1 MPFFTFHK
9 LRLIESPPQEFLRL
23 WAPLYREGP
32 VNDRLL
38 KENLRRG
45 QKLDPAGLESLWHWR
60 RQRNLEKEDWAI
72 LDRLQRSLE
81 RINRFRMKPG
91 VTEEETLDFYEEAA
105 DWIPDDL
112 VLRVFILHLARPHQ
126 FPLFDEK
133 IYLAHQVITDLPPKK
148 PKPLASDNDA
158 AYFSFMKTFFQMVAA
173 GAKPEDSLYQA
184 LSAFGDFLSRY
195 QSVIQ
200 F

>member
-9 LRLIESPPQEFLRL
+9 LRLIECPPQEFLRL
-23 WAPLYREGP
+23 WAPLYREGA

-38 KENLRRG
+38 KENLRPG
-45 QKLDPAGLESLWHWR
+45 QPLDPAGLEFLLYWR
-60 RQRNLEKEDWAI
+60 RQRNLEKEDRAV
-72 LDRLQRSLE
+72 LDLLQRSLE
-81 RINRFRMKPG
+81 RINRFRMKTG

-112 VLRVFILHLARPHQ
+112 VLRVFILHLARPRQ

-133 IYLAHQVITDLPPKK
+133 IYLAHQVISELPPKK
-148 PKPLASDNDA
+148 PKPLASDDDA

-184 LSAFGDFLSRY
+184 LSAFGHFLSRY

>member
-1 MPFFTFHK
+1 MPFFTCYK
-9 LRLIESPPQEFLRL
+9 LQLKECSPQEFLRL
-23 WAPLYREGP
+23 WAPVYQEGL
-32 VNDRLL
+32 VNDRQL
-38 KENLRRG
+38 KENLRPG
-45 QKLDPAGLESLWHWR
+45 QKLDLAGLEPLLLWR

-81 RINRFRMKPG
+81 RINRFRMKPK

-105 DWIPDDL
+105 GWIPDDL

-133 IYLAHQVITDLPPKK
+133 LYLAHQVITELPPQK
-148 PKPLASDNDA
+148 PRPLAPDNDA

-173 GAKPEDSLYQA
+173 GAKPEETLYRA
-184 LSAFGDFLSRY
+184 LSSLGHFLNRY
-195 QSVIQ
+195 QSLIQ

>member
-1 MPFFTFHK
+1 MGK
-9 LRLIESPPQEFLRL
+9 NYDLADLE
-23 WAPLYREGP
+23 PL
-32 VNDRLL
+32 L
-38 KENLRRG
+38 
-45 QKLDPAGLESLWHWR
+45 HWR

-81 RINRFRMKPG
+81 RINRFRMKPR

-112 VLRVFILHLARPHQ
+112 VLRVFILHLARPRQ

-133 IYLAHQVITDLPPKK
+133 IYLAHQVITELPPQKLR
-148 PKPLASDNDA
+148 PLAPDNDA
-158 AYFSFMKTFFQMVAA
+158 AYFSYMKTFFQMVAA
-173 GAKPEDSLYQA
+173 GAKPEETLYRA
-184 LSAFGDFLSRY
+184 LSSLGHFLNRY
-195 QSVIQ
+195 QSLIQ